1 MRMVQRLKIVCVA
14 MVVATIALATP
25 CNAQQGSEKE
35 IAAQKKKIE
44 QLESQIAQRDKEIA
58 KIQKDKRS
66 KNTRVQQMTRQISDR
81 ERLLRQ
87 TEQQMLSLQGEIKSK
102 NRLIDSL
109 DRVVARERGLYAEMV
124 REAYRNYRQN
134 NYALYLLA
142 STNFVDAARRIANIR
157 SVAEVRKARIRL
169 IDSLSDKVLR
179 ERAALNDKRADL
191 EATRRKTEQHRDRL
205 KGDVAAVQREIKK
218 LTADERR
225 SLKAKVAAEENL
237 DAAVAALRKMTKGN
251 TAGASFSAKTSGL
264 TLPVAEGT
272 VREYKKNMAEIV
284 GQKGSRVRSIYEG
297 KVIDIRQNKVT
308 GMWDVFIA
316 HGEYITS
323 YSNLSE
329 VKVKVKDV
337 VVERQTIGTIGAA
350 INITSAKIEYK
361 MVFGIYAPNPKQVM
375 KASDCFKRK

>member
-1 MRMVQRLKIVCVA
+1 M
-14 MVVATIALATP
+14 
-25 CNAQQGSEKE
+25 
-35 IAAQKKKIE
+35 
-44 QLESQIAQRDKEIA
+44 
-58 KIQKDKRS
+58 
-66 KNTRVQQMTRQISDR
+66 
-81 ERLLRQ
+81 
-87 TEQQMLSLQGEIKSK
+87 
-102 NRLIDSL
+102 
-109 DRVVARERGLYAEMV
+109 
-124 REAYRNYRQN
+124 
-134 NYALYLLA
+134 
-142 STNFVDAARRIANIR
+142 
-157 SVAEVRKARIRL
+157 
-169 IDSLSDKVLR
+169 
-179 ERAALNDKRADL
+179 
-191 EATRRKTEQHRDRL
+191 
-205 KGDVAAVQREIKK
+205 AAVQREIKK

-251 TAGASFSAKTSGL
+251 TAGASFSSKTSGL
-264 TLPVAEGT
+264 TLPVADGT

-361 MVFGIYAPNPKQVM
+361 MVFGIYGPNPKQVM

>member
-1 MRMVQRLKIVCVA
+1 MMMVRRLKIVCVA
-14 MVVATIALATP
+14 LVVAAIALATP
-25 CNAQQGSEKE
+25 CYAQSTKE
-35 IAAQKKKIE
+35 IEAQKKKIE
-44 QLESQIAQRDKEIA
+44 QLESQIAQRDREIA

-87 TEQQMLSLQGEIKSK
+87 TEQQMLSLQSEIKSK
-102 NRLIDSL
+102 NHLIDSL
-109 DRVVARERGLYAEMV
+109 DGVVARERELYAEMV

-225 SLKAKVAAEENL
+225 SLREKVEAEENL

-251 TAGASFSAKTSGL
+251 TAGASFSAKTTGL
-264 TLPVAEGT
+264 TLPVVGGT

-284 GQKGSRVRSIYEG
+284 GKKGSRVRSIYEG

-308 GMWDVFIA
+308 GMWDIFIA

-323 YSNLSE
+323 YSNLAD

-337 VVERQTIGTIGAA
+337 VVEKQTIGTIGAA
-350 INITSAKIEYK
+350 INITSAQIEYR
-361 MVFGIYAPNPKQVM
+361 MVFGIYAPNPKQVL

>member
-1 MRMVQRLKIVCVA
+1 MMVRRLKIVCVA
-14 MVVATIALATP
+14 LVVAAIALATP
-25 CNAQQGSEKE
+25 CYAQSTKE
-35 IAAQKKKIE
+35 IEAQKKKIE
-44 QLESQIAQRDKEIA
+44 QLESQIAQRDREIA

-102 NRLIDSL
+102 NHLIDSL
-109 DRVVARERGLYAEMV
+109 DGVVARERELYAEMV

-225 SLKAKVAAEENL
+225 SLREKVEAEENL

-251 TAGASFSAKTSGL
+251 TAGASFSAKTTGL
-264 TLPVAEGT
+264 TLPVVGGT

-284 GQKGSRVRSIYEG
+284 GKKGSRVRSIYEG

-323 YSNLSE
+323 YSNLTD

-337 VVERQTIGTIGAA
+337 VVE
-350 INITSAKIEYK
+350 K
-361 MVFGIYAPNPKQVM
+361 
-375 KASDCFKRK
+375 

>member
-1 MRMVQRLKIVCVA
+1 MMVRRLKIVCVA
-14 MVVATIALATP
+14 LVVATIALATP
-25 CNAQQGSEKE
+25 CYAQSTKE
-35 IAAQKKKIE
+35 IEAQKKKIE
-44 QLESQIAQRDKEIA
+44 QLESQIAQRDREIA

-87 TEQQMLSLQGEIKSK
+87 TEQQMLSLQSEIKSK
-102 NRLIDSL
+102 NHLIDSL
-109 DRVVARERGLYAEMV
+109 DGVVARERELYAEMV

-225 SLKAKVAAEENL
+225 SLKEKVEAEENL

-251 TAGASFSAKTSGL
+251 TAGASFSSKTTGL
-264 TLPVAEGT
+264 TLPVVGGT

-284 GQKGSRVRSIYEG
+284 GKKGSRVRSIYEG

-323 YSNLSE
+323 YSNLTD

-337 VVERQTIGTIGAA
+337 VVEKQTIGTIGAA
-350 INITSAKIEYK
+350 INITSAQIEYR
-361 MVFGIYAPNPKQVM
+361 MVFGIYAPNPKQVL